1 MGCWPS
7 VSLADA
13 REQHSALLRG
23 IADGKSPADQ
33 RRAAKQISVNGITVE
48 VFAQKWLKE
57 QVARVRK
64 KPDTVR
70 RYLERDVLPEIGKKP
85 LACVEKKELRE
96 IIFAKIADGHEQ
108 AALAIR
114 NLLKRMWDYAVECEV
129 TETNPAA
136 AIKAKF
142 IAPIAS
148 RSRALNER
156 ELGAFLQ
163 ALDMARIR
171 DEMKDAL
178 MLILLTLVRKSEL
191 RLARWREFDLDRA
204 EWALPMEHSKM
215 ETPLVIPLS
224 RQAVT
229 LLLRQRERHP
239 NASIVFPMRD
249 AVDTPIAPSTL
260 NRALARIPLK
270 IDHFTVHDLRRSAAT
285 NLAEHEYNEAW
296 IEKALNHNK
305 KGVAGIYNRAQYATQ
320 RRTMLQSW
328 ADRLDSLAQ
337 TGANQQR

>member
-1 MGCWPS
+1 
-7 VSLADA
+7 LADA